1 MKKKSTILCLLALV
15 FGAGMMLSSCKDNE
29 NVSDVNPDEEVLEKG
44 SEKGEALLSILSM
57 AAELDSLPNDWYKN
71 TYTVEPTIGTVK
83 DEANPYVRY
92 IAVSDSAD
100 AYTVYKSMVSE
111 DLTGTVKDET
121 WIKDGIG
128 SLAFKVVKNQADLIA
143 TVDVNVQQMPHLKQI
158 CFVPASALPDNSG
171 WFSGDPY
178 YQFGDVVKDTGDD
191 TYWFCARPANK
202 AAGKSTTHWVSFN
215 IPDTNFKEYEKA
227 GYAKLTLPDALGNKA
242 KSEEHILN
250 FMKLLYAV
258 NNGSENDLKL
268 SGVKLPKEDIKAIF
282 EVWKENEIWG
292 EQQYFSNIGI
302 KYMPNLF
309 SGYNVNVFY
318 YGHCSGNTPDVHML
332 TTQAPNFG
340 LDKKEIKFE
349 WPKADEKK
357 DYNFKN
363 YLNPEGN
370 TADLASLN
378 CKKDNKIPE
387 SAIIMRYKTGPQ
399 LSGEST
405 LFGNDKYPGQSF
417 KTYTKG
423 KIEDVSVFSQLDND
437 LDRYYRMGDI
447 VKKNND
453 NEEENNDKK
462 AEFLCIKSSSPYYFK
477 KNMINEEVIFIN
489 ANYNEDNKETED
501 DNNEAAI
508 IAFHML
514 NAYLLNTGAIKFESY
529 KNYQQSLKDIWN
541 FIDNHTEFKSAFS
554 YEKTDEGDKYDIKLH
569 FVNKKY
575 LLRYNT
581 SDKKYNLTISNSKN
595 EENEQDK
602 TYLKLNVKYSFELNN
617 TDYKITQKSSAD
629 IKKSANEAAKLF
641 NSAEMTV
648 NDNSGE

>member
-1 MKKKSTILCLLALV
+1 MVLCLLALV

-29 NVSDVNPDEEVLEKG
+29 NASDVNPDEEVLEKG

-92 IAVSDSAD
+92 VAVSDSAD

-171 WFSGDPY
+171 WFSGEPY

-215 IPDTNFKEYEKA
+215 ILDTNFKEYEKA

-258 NNGSENDLKL
+258 NKGSENDLKL

-349 WPKADEKK
+349 WPKAIEDANA
-357 DYNFKN
+357 YNFKN

-370 TADLASLN
+370 TADLASLT
-378 CKKDNKIPE
+378 CKKDNHKMPE
-387 SAIIMRYKTGPQ
+387 KAIIMRYKTGPQ
-399 LSGEST
+399 LSGQSS
-405 LFGNDKYPGQSF
+405 LLGNDKYPGQSYT
-417 KTYTKG
+417 TYTNG
-423 KIEDVSVFSQLDND
+423 KIEDIFVSSPIISEMSNTK
-437 LDRYYRMGDI
+437 RYYYLGCGVDNADNVNYICVKSASSFYFDGD
-447 VKKNND
+447 
-453 NEEENNDKK
+453 
-462 AEFLCIKSSSPYYFK
+462 
-477 KNMINEEVIFIN
+477 EVNKQAIFISPTYDPQMTQAIN
-489 ANYNEDNKETED
+489 D
-501 DNNEAAI
+501 DEQI
-508 IAFHML
+508 KILMFHML
-514 NAYLLNTGAIKFESY
+514 NACIYSKQPFTFSSYPSYTESLSAMTSRLSLNKFLNKIFSAVDDYYYLRLHLGDAFYCLYYNRMDHKYRFNKDNHGEDEEYPQVTIVYSEDLGDHGHFSIEAQPDVKDKNKSADEGAKLY
-529 KNYQQSLKDIWN
+529 KNTVIEVK
-541 FIDNHTEFKSAFS
+541 
-554 YEKTDEGDKYDIKLH
+554 
-569 FVNKKY
+569 
-575 LLRYNT
+575 
-581 SDKKYNLTISNSKN
+581 
-595 EENEQDK
+595 EEIE
-602 TYLKLNVKYSFELNN
+602 
-617 TDYKITQKSSAD
+617 
-629 IKKSANEAAKLF
+629 
-641 NSAEMTV
+641 
-648 NDNSGE
+648 

>member
-1 MKKKSTILCLLALV
+1 MKKKSTILCLLALI

-29 NVSDVNPDEEVLEKG
+29 TASDVNPDEEVLEKG

-57 AAELDSLPNDWYKN
+57 TAELDSLPDDWYKN

-268 SGVKLPKEDIKAIF
+268 SGVKLPTEDIKAIL
-282 EVWKENEIWG
+282 EVWEKNRIWG
-292 EQQYFSNIGI
+292 KPQYFSEIGMS
-302 KYMPNLF
+302 YLPNLF
-309 SGYNVNVFY
+309 DRKNVNVFY

-332 TTQAPNFG
+332 TTKAPDFG

-349 WPKADEKK
+349 WPKAIEDANA
-357 DYNFKN
+357 YNFKN

-370 TADLASLN
+370 TADLASLT
-378 CKKDNKIPE
+378 CKKDNHKIPE
-387 SAIIMRYKTGPQ
+387 KAIIMRYKTGPQ
-399 LSGEST
+399 LSGQSS
-405 LFGNDKYPGQSF
+405 LLGNDKYPGQSYT
-417 KTYTKG
+417 TYTNG
-423 KIEDVSVFSQLDND
+423 KIEDIFVSSPKISEMSNIQRIYCLGSVVKPYDLNSVCVKSASSFYFGDND
-437 LDRYYRMGDI
+437 VNKI
-447 VKKNND
+447 
-453 NEEENNDKK
+453 
-462 AEFLCIKSSSPYYFK
+462 A
-477 KNMINEEVIFIN
+477 IFISPT
-489 ANYNEDNKETED
+489 YNPDVTQGINDEQIK
-501 DNNEAAI
+501 I
-508 IAFHML
+508 LMFHML
-514 NAYLLNTGAIKFESY
+514 NAGLNRENALDFSSNFDYSI
-529 KNYQQSLKDIWN
+529 SLKAIAERLSLDN
-541 FIDNHTEFKSAFS
+541 FFDKIFS
-554 YEKTDEGDKYDIKLH
+554 
-569 FVNKKY
+569 V
-575 LLRYNT
+575 
-581 SDKKYNLTISNSKN
+581 
-595 EENEQDK
+595 
-602 TYLKLNVKYSFELNN
+602 
-617 TDYKITQKSSAD
+617 
-629 IKKSANEAAKLF
+629 
-641 NSAEMTV
+641 V
-648 NDNSGE
+648 NDNYYLRLHLGNALYRLEYNKTDHKYKFRKYENQEDEDYPRVTILYCEDNSEKAHFAIEDQPGVKDINKSADEGAKLYKNTVIE

>member
-1 MKKKSTILCLLALV
+1 MVLCLLALV

-29 NVSDVNPDEEVLEKG
+29 NASDVNPDEEVLEKG

-57 AAELDSLPNDWYKN
+57 TAELDSLPDDWYKN

-92 IAVSDSAD
+92 VAVSDSAD

-121 WIKDGIG
+121 WVKDGIG

-158 CFVPASALPDNSG
+158 CFVSATAMPDNSG
-171 WFSGDPY
+171 WFSGEPY
-178 YQFGDVVKDTGDD
+178 YQFGDVVKDTGDG

-258 NNGSENDLKL
+258 NKGSENDLKL

-349 WPKADEKK
+349 WPKAIEDANA
-357 DYNFKN
+357 YNFKN

-370 TADLASLN
+370 TADLASLT
-378 CKKDNKIPE
+378 CKKDNHKMPE
-387 SAIIMRYKTGPQ
+387 KAIIMRYKTGPQ
-399 LSGEST
+399 LSGQSS
-405 LFGNDKYPGQSF
+405 LLGNDKYPGQSYT
-417 KTYTKG
+417 TYTNG
-423 KIEDVSVFSQLDND
+423 KIEDIFVSSPIISEMSNTK
-437 LDRYYRMGDI
+437 RYYYLGCGVDNADNVNYICVKSASSFYFDGD
-447 VKKNND
+447 
-453 NEEENNDKK
+453 
-462 AEFLCIKSSSPYYFK
+462 
-477 KNMINEEVIFIN
+477 EVNKQAIFISPTYDPQMTQAIN
-489 ANYNEDNKETED
+489 D
-501 DNNEAAI
+501 DEQI
-508 IAFHML
+508 KILMFHML
-514 NAYLLNTGAIKFESY
+514 NACIYSKQPFTFSSYPSYTESLSAMTSRLSLNKFLNKIFSAVDDYYYLRLHLGDAFYCLYYNRMDHKYRFNKDNHGEDEEYPQVTIVYSEDLGDNGHFSIEAQPDVKDKNKSADEGAKLY
-529 KNYQQSLKDIWN
+529 KNTVIEVK
-541 FIDNHTEFKSAFS
+541 
-554 YEKTDEGDKYDIKLH
+554 
-569 FVNKKY
+569 
-575 LLRYNT
+575 
-581 SDKKYNLTISNSKN
+581 
-595 EENEQDK
+595 EEIE
-602 TYLKLNVKYSFELNN
+602 
-617 TDYKITQKSSAD
+617 
-629 IKKSANEAAKLF
+629 
-641 NSAEMTV
+641 
-648 NDNSGE
+648 

>member
-1 MKKKSTILCLLALV
+1 MKRKSMILSLLALV

-29 NVSDVNPDEEVLEKG
+29 NASDVNPDEEVLEKG

-57 AAELDSLPNDWYKN
+57 AAELDSLPDDWYKN

-92 IAVSDSAD
+92 VAVSDSAD

-250 FMKLLYAV
+250 FMKFLYAAAK
-258 NNGSENDLKL
+258 GSETDLTL
-268 SGVKLPKEDIKAIF
+268 SGVDLSKEDAKLIYNLWRSNHII
-282 EVWKENEIWG
+282 EGEN
-292 EQQYFSNIGI
+292 
-302 KYMPNLF
+302 KYLTPVAFNYMSNLF
-309 SGYNVNVFY
+309 NKQNVNVFY
-318 YGHCSGNTPDVHML
+318 YGHCSGKTPDVHML
-332 TTQAPNFG
+332 TTKAPEFK

-349 WPKADEKK
+349 WPKAIEDANA
-357 DYNFKN
+357 YNFKN

-370 TADLASLN
+370 TADLASLT
-378 CKKDNKIPE
+378 CKKDNHKMPE
-387 SAIIMRYKTGPQ
+387 KAIIMRYKTGPQ
-399 LSGEST
+399 LSGQSS
-405 LFGNDKYPGQSF
+405 LLGNDKYPGQSYT
-417 KTYTKG
+417 TYTNG
-423 KIEDVSVFSQLDND
+423 KIEDIFVSSPKISEMSNTE
-437 LDRYYRMGDI
+437 RYYCVGDKVKI
-447 VKKNND
+447 VADEKELICVKSASSFHFGSDAINKRAIFIGPHND
-453 NEEENNDKK
+453 NLENYQITKEEIKMVMFNMLNALLRGEGAIDFTTIEYDFCLFDLNT
-462 AEFLCIKSSSPYYFK
+462 FLILKNIKEKGFTQEG
-477 KNMINEEVIFIN
+477 N
-489 ANYNEDNKETED
+489 NYNLNIYWGHARYRLEYIPEKNKYNFYEYVGDYDGNCPQVTICACD
-501 DNNEAAI
+501 DNGNEQNHQYTIETKSVVGNRRVAADEAAI
-508 IAFHML
+508 LFQKAVI
-514 NAYLLNTGAIKFESY
+514 EE
-529 KNYQQSLKDIWN
+529 
-541 FIDNHTEFKSAFS
+541 IDTH
-554 YEKTDEGDKYDIKLH
+554 
-569 FVNKKY
+569 
-575 LLRYNT
+575 
-581 SDKKYNLTISNSKN
+581 N
-595 EENEQDK
+595 E
-602 TYLKLNVKYSFELNN
+602 
-617 TDYKITQKSSAD
+617 
-629 IKKSANEAAKLF
+629 
-641 NSAEMTV
+641 
-648 NDNSGE
+648 

>member
-1 MKKKSTILCLLALV
+1 MKKKSTILCLLALI

-29 NVSDVNPDEEVLEKG
+29 TASDVNPDEEVLEKG

-92 IAVSDSAD
+92 VAVSDSAD

-215 IPDTNFKEYEKA
+215 IPDTNFKEYQKE

-268 SGVKLPKEDIKAIF
+268 SGVKLPKEEIKAIL
-282 EVWKENEIWG
+282 EVWRKNNILG
-292 EQQYFSNIGI
+292 NVQYFS
-302 KYMPNLF
+302 KVAVRDMPNF
-309 SGYNVNVFY
+309 YRGNNVNVFY

-349 WPKADEKK
+349 WPKAIEDANA
-357 DYNFKN
+357 YNFKN

-370 TADLASLN
+370 TADLASLT
-378 CKKDNKIPE
+378 CKKDNHKMPE
-387 SAIIMRYKTGPQ
+387 KAIIMRYKTGPQ
-399 LSGEST
+399 LSGQSS
-405 LFGNDKYPGQSF
+405 LLGNDKYPGQSYT
-417 KTYTKG
+417 TYTNG
-423 KIEDVSVFSQLDND
+423 KIEDIFVSSPKISEMSNIQRIYCLGSVVKPYDLNSVCVKSASSFYFGDND
-437 LDRYYRMGDI
+437 VNKI
-447 VKKNND
+447 
-453 NEEENNDKK
+453 
-462 AEFLCIKSSSPYYFK
+462 A
-477 KNMINEEVIFIN
+477 IFISPT
-489 ANYNEDNKETED
+489 YNPDVTQGINDEQIK
-501 DNNEAAI
+501 I
-508 IAFHML
+508 LMFHML
-514 NAYLLNTGAIKFESY
+514 NAGLNRENALDFSSNFDYSI
-529 KNYQQSLKDIWN
+529 SLKAIAERLSLDN
-541 FIDNHTEFKSAFS
+541 FFDKIFS
-554 YEKTDEGDKYDIKLH
+554 
-569 FVNKKY
+569 V
-575 LLRYNT
+575 
-581 SDKKYNLTISNSKN
+581 
-595 EENEQDK
+595 
-602 TYLKLNVKYSFELNN
+602 
-617 TDYKITQKSSAD
+617 
-629 IKKSANEAAKLF
+629 
-641 NSAEMTV
+641 V
-648 NDNSGE
+648 NDNYYLRLHLGNALYRLEYNKTDHKYKFRKYENQEDEDYPRVTILYCEDDSEKAHFAIKDQPGVKDINKSADEGAKLYKNTVIE

>member
-1 MKKKSTILCLLALV
+1 MKRKSMILSLLALV

-29 NVSDVNPDEEVLEKG
+29 NVSDVTPDEEVLEKG

-57 AAELDSLPNDWYKN
+57 TAELDSLPNDWYKN

-92 IAVSDSAD
+92 VAVSDSAD

-268 SGVKLPKEDIKAIF
+268 SGVKLPTEDIKAIL
-282 EVWKENEIWG
+282 EVWEKNRIWG
-292 EQQYFSNIGI
+292 KPQYFSEIGMS
-302 KYMPNLF
+302 YLPNLF
-309 SGYNVNVFY
+309 DRKNVNVFY

-332 TTQAPNFG
+332 TTKAPDFG

-349 WPKADEKK
+349 WPKAEEEEENQGYSFKK
-357 DYNFKN
+357 
-363 YLNPEGN
+363 YLSKKENATKTLVDN
-370 TADLASLN
+370 LV
-378 CKKDNKIPE
+378 CKKENLKMPDK
-387 SAIIMRYKTGPQ
+387 AIIMRYKTGPQ
-399 LSGEST
+399 LSGRHT
-405 LFGNDKYPGQSF
+405 IWGNDYEPGQSF
-417 KTYTKG
+417 NIYTNG
-423 KIEDVSVFSQLDND
+423 KIEDVSVFSKLGNYE
-437 LDRYYRMGDI
+437 RIFRMGDI
-447 VKKNND
+447 VNKEGDDEK
-453 NEEENNDKK
+453 EEY
-462 AEFLCIKSSSPYYFK
+462 LCIKSASPYYFAGQRDDY
-477 KNMINEEVIFIN
+477 VIFIN
-489 ANYNEDNKETED
+489 TNYKGDPLYLSKPD
-501 DNNEAAI
+501 I
-508 IAFHML
+508 KIVAFHIL
-514 NAYLLNTGAIKFESY
+514 NAHLLNAGVIKFESY
-529 KNYQQSLKDIWN
+529 TDYQKSLKDIWK
-541 FIDNHTEFKSAFS
+541 FIDKYPKLKDAYS
-554 YEKTDEGDKYDIKLH
+554 YTINGDRGKTYGIR
-569 FVNKKY
+569 
-575 LLRYNT
+575 LRFQDHRYHLIYNT
-581 SDKKYNLTISNSKN
+581 TDKKYTFQFYNN
-595 EENEQDK
+595 ENPKDDN
-602 TYLKLNVKYSFELNN
+602 YFELKSDLV
-617 TDYKITQKSSAD
+617 TLTEPKLGYKIAKEGSADTKKSSD
-629 IKKSANEAAKLF
+629 EAGKIYHGAVIEEVQLH
-641 NSAEMTV
+641 N
-648 NDNSGE
+648 

>member
-1 MKKKSTILCLLALV
+1 MKKKSTILCLLALI

-29 NVSDVNPDEEVLEKG
+29 TASDVNPDEEVLEKG

-57 AAELDSLPNDWYKN
+57 TAELDSLPDDWYKN

-171 WFSGDPY
+171 WFSGEPY

-215 IPDTNFKEYEKA
+215 ILDTNFKEYEKA

-258 NNGSENDLKL
+258 NKGSENDLKL
-268 SGVKLPKEDIKAIF
+268 SGVKLPQEDIKDIF
-282 EVWKENEIWG
+282 EVWKKNEIWG
-292 EQQYFSNIGI
+292 YTQYFSQIGFN
-302 KYMPNLF
+302 YMQDLF
-309 SGYNVNVFY
+309 KGYNVNVFY

-332 TTQAPNFG
+332 TTKAPNFG

-349 WPKADEKK
+349 WPKAIEDANA
-357 DYNFKN
+357 YNFKN

-370 TADLASLN
+370 TADLASLT
-378 CKKDNKIPE
+378 CKKDNHKMPE
-387 SAIIMRYKTGPQ
+387 KAIIMRYKTGPQ
-399 LSGEST
+399 LSGQSS
-405 LFGNDKYPGQSF
+405 LLGNDKYPGQSYT
-417 KTYTKG
+417 TYTNG
-423 KIEDVSVFSQLDND
+423 KIEDIFVSSPKISEMSNIQRIYCLGSVVKPYDLNSVCVKSASSFYFGDND
-437 LDRYYRMGDI
+437 VNKI
-447 VKKNND
+447 
-453 NEEENNDKK
+453 
-462 AEFLCIKSSSPYYFK
+462 A
-477 KNMINEEVIFIN
+477 IFISPT
-489 ANYNEDNKETED
+489 YNPDVTQGINDEQIK
-501 DNNEAAI
+501 I
-508 IAFHML
+508 LMFHML
-514 NAYLLNTGAIKFESY
+514 NAGLNRENALDFSSNFDYSI
-529 KNYQQSLKDIWN
+529 SLKAIAERLSLDN
-541 FIDNHTEFKSAFS
+541 FFDKIFS
-554 YEKTDEGDKYDIKLH
+554 
-569 FVNKKY
+569 V
-575 LLRYNT
+575 
-581 SDKKYNLTISNSKN
+581 
-595 EENEQDK
+595 
-602 TYLKLNVKYSFELNN
+602 
-617 TDYKITQKSSAD
+617 
-629 IKKSANEAAKLF
+629 
-641 NSAEMTV
+641 V
-648 NDNSGE
+648 NDNYYLRLHLGNALYRLEYNKTDHKYKFRKYENQEDEDYPRVTILYCEDNSEKAHFTIEDQPGVKDINKSADEGAKLYKNTVIE

>member
-1 MKKKSTILCLLALV
+1 MVLCLLALV

-29 NVSDVNPDEEVLEKG
+29 NASDVNPDEEVLEKG

-57 AAELDSLPNDWYKN
+57 TAELDSLPDDWYKN

-92 IAVSDSAD
+92 VAVSDSAD

-121 WIKDGIG
+121 WVKDGIG

-158 CFVPASALPDNSG
+158 CFVSATAMPDNSG
-171 WFSGDPY
+171 WFSGEPY
-178 YQFGDVVKDTGDD
+178 YQFGDVVKDTGDG

-258 NNGSENDLKL
+258 NKGSENDLKL

-370 TADLASLN
+370 TADLASLT
-378 CKKDNKIPE
+378 CKKDNHKMPE
-387 SAIIMRYKTGPQ
+387 KAIIMRYKTGPQ
-399 LSGEST
+399 LSGQSS
-405 LFGNDKYPGQSF
+405 LLGNDKYPGQSYT
-417 KTYTKG
+417 TYTNG
-423 KIEDVSVFSQLDND
+423 KIEDIFVSSPIISEMSNTK
-437 LDRYYRMGDI
+437 RYYYLGCGVDNADNVNYICVKSASSFYFDGD
-447 VKKNND
+447 
-453 NEEENNDKK
+453 
-462 AEFLCIKSSSPYYFK
+462 
-477 KNMINEEVIFIN
+477 EVNKQAIFISPTYDPQMTQAIN
-489 ANYNEDNKETED
+489 D
-501 DNNEAAI
+501 DEQI
-508 IAFHML
+508 KILMFHML
-514 NAYLLNTGAIKFESY
+514 NACIYSKQPFTFSSYPSYTESLSAMTSRLSLNKFLNKIFSAVDDYYYLRLHLGDAFYCLYYNRMDHKYRFNKDNHGEDEEYPQVTIVYSEDLGDNGHFSIEAQPDVKDKNKSADEGAKLY
-529 KNYQQSLKDIWN
+529 KNTVIEVK
-541 FIDNHTEFKSAFS
+541 
-554 YEKTDEGDKYDIKLH
+554 
-569 FVNKKY
+569 
-575 LLRYNT
+575 
-581 SDKKYNLTISNSKN
+581 
-595 EENEQDK
+595 EEIE
-602 TYLKLNVKYSFELNN
+602 
-617 TDYKITQKSSAD
+617 
-629 IKKSANEAAKLF
+629 
-641 NSAEMTV
+641 
-648 NDNSGE
+648 